1 MRGVRDLTGC
11 DGWLGRVSLK
21 IKPYRRH
28 IRITFK
34 ISVTNL
40 LEKRGGGQGNL
51 LKRISKELLNLI

>member
-40 LEKRGGGQGNL
+40 LEKRGGGG
-51 LKRISKELLNLI
+51 RGIF

>member
-1 MRGVRDLTGC
+1 MRGVRHLTGC

-21 IKPYRRH
+21 IKLYRRH

-51 LKRISKELLNLI
+51 LKRMRKELLNLI